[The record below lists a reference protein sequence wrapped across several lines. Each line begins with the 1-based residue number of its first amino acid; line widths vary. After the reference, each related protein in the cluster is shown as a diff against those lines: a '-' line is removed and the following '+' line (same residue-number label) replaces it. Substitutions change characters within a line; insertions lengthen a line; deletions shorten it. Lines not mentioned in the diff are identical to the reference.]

1 MNYDRDLAED
11 EMAELRLSLRLR
23 DAAHRRLMRLPP
35 GHPDEPEDD
44 DADHDQ
50 DGNE

>member
-11 EMAELRLSLRLR
+11 EMAELRLSQRLR
-23 DAAHRRLMRLPP
+23 NAAHRRLMRLPP
-35 GHPDEPEDD
+35 GHPDEPEQPEDED
-44 DADHDQ
+44 DQ